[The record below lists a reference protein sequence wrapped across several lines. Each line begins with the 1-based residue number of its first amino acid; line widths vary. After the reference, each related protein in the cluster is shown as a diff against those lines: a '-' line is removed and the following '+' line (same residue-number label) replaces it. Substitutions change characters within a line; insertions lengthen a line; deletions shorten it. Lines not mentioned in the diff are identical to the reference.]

1 METMD
6 KKKYSCRE
14 CGKEDESRESPD
26 CCGKKM
32 EPVVNT
38 CTQPPASA
46 EHARPM
52 EDEEPC
58 DDNRAGG

>member
-1 METMD
+1 MM
-6 KKKYSCRE
+6 KKYQCE
-14 CGKEDESRESPD
+14 NCGKTIETDSEKVPD

-32 EPVVNT
+32 EELTLDV
-38 CTQPPASA
+38 CTQPAHP

-58 DDNRAGG
+58 DEGRAG